1 MVAKH
6 RNGIAN
12 DENLCPDGAFKR
24 FRAKH
29 TKRRKKSKKKKK
41 EEKGETNVFKRNPL
55 GCGQHENFI
64 CFRIPADQSILN
76 EQNHSG

>member
-1 MVAKH
+1 MKICAPMEHSNVSE
-6 RNGIAN
+6 RNIQK
-12 DENLCPDGAFKR
+12 DEKR
-24 FRAKH
+24 V
-29 TKRRKKSKKKKK
+29 KKKKK

>member
-1 MVAKH
+1 MELRTMKICAPMEHSNVSE
-6 RNGIAN
+6 RNIQK
-12 DENLCPDGAFKR
+12 DEKR
-24 FRAKH
+24 V
-29 TKRRKKSKKKKK
+29 KKKKK

>member
-1 MVAKH
+1 MEHSNVSE
-6 RNGIAN
+6 RNIQK
-12 DENLCPDGAFKR
+12 DEKR
-24 FRAKH
+24 V
-29 TKRRKKSKKKKK
+29 KKKKK